1 MSKNILITG
10 AAGFIGSHLCDHFL
24 MHNYNVR
31 GVDNFITG
39 HKKNIQ
45 HLIGHKNFEFI
56 EGDIRDELFCD
67 KICLN
72 IDYVSHQAALGSV
85 PRSIKDPITTNHINV
100 QGFLNLIN
108 SCKKNAIKKFIY
120 ASSSSV
126 YGDSKKLPKIE
137 NETGE
142 VLSPYALTKKI
153 NEEYSVLFSN
163 IYGLKTVGLRYFN
176 VFGPKQDPD
185 GPYAAV
191 IPKFINSFINGI
203 SPVINGDGTFSRDFT
218 YVDNVAIFN
227 RLAIESR
234 LDTLFNVFNVAFGSR
249 ITLNEMALTIK
260 NYISLKNPEIRN
272 IEIIYGNERVGDI
285 SHSCAS
291 IEKAKKL
298 LNYKPDINF
307 KDGIIKTIDWFW
319 NNNSKK

>member
-1 MSKNILITG
+1 MAKRILITG

-45 HLIGHKNFEFI
+45 HLIGNKNFEFI

-67 KICLN
+67 KVCLN

-108 SCKKNAIKKFIY
+108 SSKKNGTKKFIY

-153 NEEYSVLFSN
+153 NEEYSALFSN
-163 IYGLKTVGLRYFN
+163 IYGLKTIGLRYFN
-176 VFGPKQDPD
+176 VFGPRQDPD

-218 YVDNVAIFN
+218 YVDNVTFFN
-227 RLAIESR
+227 RLVIESEIESNY
-234 LDTLFNVFNVAFGSR
+234 NVFNVAFGSR
-249 ITLNEMALTIK
+249 ISILEMTQLIKQKLSVKNLNIK
-260 NYISLKNPEIRN
+260 NIDILHAE
-272 IEIIYGNERVGDI
+272 ERTGDVP
-285 SHSCAS
+285 HSSAS
-291 IEKAKKL
+291 IQKAKRII
-298 LNYKPDINF
+298 NYQPKVDFNT
-307 KDGIIKTIDWFW
+307 GVEKTINWFW
-319 NNNSKK
+319 NNYENR

>member
-1 MSKNILITG
+1 MSKRILITG

-24 MHNYNVR
+24 MHNYKVR

-39 HKKNIQ
+39 RKKNIQ
-45 HLIGHKNFEFI
+45 HLVGKKNFEFI
-56 EGDIRDELFCD
+56 EGDIRDKLFCD

-108 SCKKNAIKKFIY
+108 SSKKNGIKKFIY

-126 YGDSKKLPKIE
+126 YGDSIKLPKIE
-137 NETGE
+137 NEVGV

-153 NEEYSVLFSN
+153 NEEYSILFSN

-203 SPVINGDGTFSRDFT
+203 SPVINGDGNFSRDFT
-218 YVDNVAIFN
+218 YVDNVTFFN
-227 RLAIESR
+227 RLVIESEIESNY
-234 LDTLFNVFNVAFGSR
+234 NVFNVAFGSR
-249 ITLNEMALTIK
+249 ISILEMAQLIK
-260 NYISLKNPEIRN
+260 QKLSLKNINIKN
-272 IEIIYGNERVGDI
+272 IEILHGEERTGDVP
-285 SHSCAS
+285 HSLAS
-291 IEKAKKL
+291 IQKAKRVI
-298 LNYKPDINF
+298 NYQPKVDFNT
-307 KDGIIKTIDWFW
+307 GLEKTINWFW
-319 NNNSKK
+319 KNYENR

>member
-39 HKKNIQ
+39 YKKNIQ
-45 HLIGHKNFEFI
+45 HLIGNKNFEFI

-67 KICLN
+67 KICSN
-72 IDYVSHQAALGSV
+72 IEYVSHQAALGSV

-108 SCKKNAIKKFIY
+108 SSKKNGIKKFIY

-137 NETGE
+137 NETGN

-153 NEEYSVLFSN
+153 NEEYSALFSN

-218 YVDNVAIFN
+218 YVDNVAFFN
-227 RLAIESR
+227 RLVIESEMESN
-234 LDTLFNVFNVAFGSR
+234 FNVFNVAFGSR
-249 ITLNEMALTIK
+249 ISIIEMAKLIK
-260 NYISLKNPEIRN
+260 QKLSLKNSN
-272 IEIIYGNERVGDI
+272 IKNIDILHGEERAGDVP
-285 SHSCAS
+285 HSLAS
-291 IEKAKKL
+291 IKKAKRL
-298 LNYKPDINF
+298 INYQPKVDF
-307 KDGIIKTIDWFW
+307 EQGLTKTIEWFYK
-319 NNNSKK
+319 NPLDT

>member
-1 MSKNILITG
+1 MSKKILITG

-39 HKKNIQ
+39 YKKNIQ
-45 HLIGHKNFEFI
+45 HLTKNKNFEFI

-85 PRSIKDPITTNHINV
+85 PRSIKDPITSNNINV
-100 QGFLNLIN
+100 QGFLNMIN
-108 SCKKNAIKKFIY
+108 SSKKNDIKKFIY

-137 NETGE
+137 NETGN

-153 NEEYSVLFSN
+153 DEDYAKIFSK
-163 IYGLKTVGLRYFN
+163 IYGLKTIGLRYFN
-176 VFGPKQDPD
+176 VFGPKQDPK

-191 IPKFINSFINGI
+191 IPKFINSFINGHNPI
-203 SPVINGDGTFSRDFT
+203 INGDGTFSRDFT
-218 YVDNVAIFN
+218 YVDNVATFN
-227 RLAIESR
+227 RLVIESD
-234 LDTLFNVFNVAFGSR
+234 LPNNSIVFNVAYGSR
-249 ITLNEMALTIK
+249 ISIKEMAILIK
-260 NYISLKNPEIRN
+260 NKLILKNTKIKDIDILHQR
-272 IEIIYGNERVGDI
+272 EREGDVP
-285 SHSCAS
+285 HSLAS
-291 IEKAKKL
+291 IKKATKL
-298 LNYKPDINF
+298 LNYQPKVDF
-307 KDGIIKTIDWFW
+307 EQGLTKTIEWFYK
-319 NNNSKK
+319 NPLDT